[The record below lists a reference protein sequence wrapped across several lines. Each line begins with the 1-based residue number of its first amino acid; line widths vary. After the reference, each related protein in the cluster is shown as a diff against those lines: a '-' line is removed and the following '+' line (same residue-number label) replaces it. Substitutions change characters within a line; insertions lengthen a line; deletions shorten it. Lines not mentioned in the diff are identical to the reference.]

1 MSMEH
6 EQINDRC
13 VALST
18 RCTKMTGRVLAR
30 MMREFLKKAREPT
43 VKHGK
48 QSVRSLKKQGASL
61 ADVEISGDNIGS
73 FKKVARKYEIDYAL
87 KKDASMEP
95 PRWVVF
101 FKAKDDKALE
111 SAFKEYSRAILKEKS
126 PKASILAKLDRFKE
140 LAKSVPQKA
149 IERVKDAVRG
159 GAR

>member
-1 MSMEH
+1 
-6 EQINDRC
+6 
-13 VALST
+13 
-18 RCTKMTGRVLAR
+18 MTGRILAR

-48 QSVRSLKKQGASL
+48 QSLKSLSKQGASL
-61 ADVEISGDNIGS
+61 ADVEISGENIGS
-73 FKKVARKYEIDYAL
+73 FKKIARKYNVDVAL
-87 KKDASMEP
+87 KKDATLTP

-126 PKASILAKLDRFKE
+126 QKASILAKLDRFKE
-140 LAKSVPQKA
+140 LAKSIPQKA

-159 GAR
+159 SER